1 LGASLLVIEDD
12 AAIRRGLELT
22 LQAAGYRV
30 LGAPTGELGL
40 TLTEREPVALVLLD
54 IMLPGRSGLDVCRAL
69 RARGL
74 DVPIILVSA
83 RGTEAD
89 VVRGLEAGADD
100 YVVKPFRSGELLA
113 RIAAQLRRRPPTD
126 VFRFDEVEIDVG
138 RRTVVRDNVAVE
150 LSPTEF
156 DLLVLFVRR
165 AGDVLTRDTILAAV
179 WGEGYEG
186 TDRTVD
192 NFVTRLRQKF
202 DAAGQPP
209 RFLTVRGVGYRFEP
223 SGETPPRTP

>member
-1 LGASLLVIEDD
+1 MGASLLVIEDD

-54 IMLPGRSGLDVCRAL
+54 IMLPGRSGIDVCRTL

-74 DVPIILVSA
+74 DLPIILVSA

-126 VFRFDEVEIDVG
+126 VFRFDDVEIDVG
-138 RRTVVRDNVAVE
+138 RRVVQRDGVAMD

-202 DAAGQPP
+202 DTAGEPS

-223 SGETPPRTP
+223 SLDAGAKTP